1 MSVSWITPSGF
12 LFTATEASVVNTSV
26 SATGTSNIT
35 YEIITGAVPAGLTFS
50 NSGTI
55 LGTVTPVIYPTTST
69 FVVRAADS
77 LSNIKDQTFSIFVPS
92 EDGPVWEVADGFSQ
106 VGDKLRGYILT
117 RDFIDIQFTAG
128 APLVHSDNYPITY
141 SVTSGKIPRGL
152 KFHSDGRLI
161 GAYMQQL
168 IPGTYDTISFTA
180 AATDG
185 YKTIL
190 QTIEILA
197 IDADAFRNN
206 VTILTSSTGTSTV
219 SVSDITIPGHN
230 DLSYMQAPEFINGG
244 NLGIITANDKHYIS
258 VQAFDPDPDKGPVVY
273 SLIPGGTIYQNPPG
287 NLNLDSSTGYLYGRI
302 PATTSFQTNY
312 NFGVKA
318 EKIDRETNSIVTA
331 TNTFTLG
338 VYANDRYTVN
348 WTTPSNLGNIQQGE
362 VSEFSISAT
371 TTEPGAKLQYQLFPG
386 SSLPNDLILTDTGNI
401 KGTCISTGTV
411 TFIALASTYN
421 YTSIDNIHFPEAYST
436 QTFSITVTPELH
448 DYTSIYVEPLLS
460 SKQQDLY
467 DNFINNTATFVTNLL
482 YRTDD
487 PNFGICRNLKM
498 FIEFGIEEISLNQ
511 YASSLITNF
520 YKRRLTFGDV
530 KVAIANDLQGKH
542 LYDVVYVDIVDDIE
556 GAKKAV
562 TINGKVYY
570 PGSID
575 NMRNTLSSIQ
585 LNEYTTIS
593 TNNNRL
599 PKFMKTD
606 QTTGGPTNSYIK
618 CVVLCY
624 TLPGQGG
631 KILARI
637 RAANFD
643 FKLINFEIDRIVVEK
658 PIDSPTPQYILFP
671 RSSITKDV

>member
-35 YEIITGAVPAGLTFS
+35 YEIITGSVPAGLTFS

-77 LSNIKDQTFSIFVPS
+77 LSNIKDRTFSIFVPS
-92 EDGPVWEVADGFSQ
+92 EEGPVWEVADGFSQ
-106 VGDKLRGYILT
+106 VGGKLRGYILT

-161 GAYMQQL
+161 GSYMRQL

-180 AATDG
+180 GATDG
-185 YKTIL
+185 YKTIS

-197 IDADAFRNN
+197 IDADAFRTDA
-206 VTILTSSTGTSTV
+206 TILTSSTGTGTISID
-219 SVSDITIPGHN
+219 DITIPGHG
-230 DLSYMQAPEFINGG
+230 DLSYMQVPEFINGN
-244 NLGIITANDKHYIS
+244 NLGIVTANDKHYIS
-258 VQAFDPDPDKGPVVY
+258 VQAFDPDPDKGPVTY
-273 SLIPGGTIYQNPPG
+273 SLIPGGTAYQNPPA
-287 NLNLDSSTGYLYGRI
+287 NLNLDPVTGYLYGRI
-302 PATTSFQTNY
+302 PATTTFQSNY
-312 NFGVKA
+312 TFGVKA
-318 EKIDRETNSIVTA
+318 EKIDTATGSSITA

-338 VYANDRYTVN
+338 VYANDRFTID
-348 WTTPSNLGNIQQGE
+348 WATPSNLGSIRQGE
-362 VSEFSISAT
+362 ISELSISAT
-371 TTEPGAKLQYQLFPG
+371 TNEPDAELMYKLYPG
-386 SSLPNDLILTDTGNI
+386 STLPNDLVLLSDGSI
-401 KGTCISTGTV
+401 KGESASTGTY
-411 TFIALASTYN
+411 TFIALASAYN
-421 YTSIDNIHFPEAYST
+421 YTSIDGILFPEAYST
-436 QTFSITVTPELH
+436 QTFSITVTPELY
-448 DYTSIYVEPLLS
+448 YTSIYVEPLLS
-460 SKQQDLY
+460 NKQQDLY
-467 DNFINNTATFVTNLL
+467 DNFINDANIFVPNLM
-482 YRTDD
+482 YRTND
-487 PNFGICRNLKM
+487 PNFGVRTDLRM
-498 FIEFGIEEISLNQ
+498 FIEFGIEQVSLNT
-511 YASSLITNF
+511 YSSALVTNF

-530 KVAIANDLQGKH
+530 KVAIANDSQGKH
-542 LYDVVYVDIVDDIE
+542 LYDVVYVNIVDDIE
-556 GAKKAV
+556 GAKRAI
-562 TINGKVYY
+562 TINDKVYY

-585 LNEYTTIS
+585 LDDYSTIS
-593 TNNNRL
+593 VNDNWL

-606 QTTGGPTNSYIK
+606 QTTGGPVSNYIK

-624 TLPGQGG
+624 ALPGQGR

-637 RAANFD
+637 RAADFD
-643 FKLINFEIDRIVVEK
+643 FKLINFEIDRIVIEK
-658 PIDSPTPQYILFP
+658 PADSETPQYLLFP